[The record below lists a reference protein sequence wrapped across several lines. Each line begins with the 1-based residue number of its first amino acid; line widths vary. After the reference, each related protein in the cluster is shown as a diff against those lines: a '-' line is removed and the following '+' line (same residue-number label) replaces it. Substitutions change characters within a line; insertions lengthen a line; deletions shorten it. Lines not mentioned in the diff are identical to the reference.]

1 MKNLLKIVSFSGLL
15 LTVTPAFMVF
25 YKVIDKPIHFV
36 LMLIGTLLWFAS
48 APFWMKGTSLE

>member
-1 MKNLLKIVSFSGLL
+1 MLKVISLLGLL
-15 LTVTPAFMVF
+15 FTLTPSFLVF
-25 YKVIDKPIHFV
+25 YKVIDKPAHFV